1 MSLHYGWEA
10 FYSAVLTCA
19 QGNEPPSERLRRAYQ
34 EAVRAVQAE
43 DVPVDLRA
51 ELAALQARLALLD
64 GGGAAERRTMPP
76 PLLSPEEVSE
86 LIDTLVELF
95 DKIARAVGRWHG

>member
-1 MSLHYGWEA
+1 MALHYGWEA

-19 QGNEPPSERLRRAYQ
+19 QGDEPPSERLRRAYQ
-34 EAVRAVQAE
+34 EAVRAVQAQ

-51 ELAALQARLALLD
+51 DLAALQARLALLD
-64 GGGAAERRTMPP
+64 GGAAERRTVPP

-86 LIDTLVELF
+86 LIDRLVELF

>member
-19 QGNEPPSERLRRAYQ
+19 QGAEPPSERLRRAYQ

-51 ELAALQARLALLD
+51 DLAALQAHLAVLD
-64 GGGAAERRTMPP
+64 GGAAEPRTVPP
-76 PLLSPEEVSE
+76 PLLRPEEVRE
-86 LIDTLVELF
+86 LIATLVELF
-95 DKIARAVGRWHG
+95 DKIARAVGRWQG